1 MDTVSHM
8 IDLLSEDAIQ
18 EHNVRI
24 SYIKNIITKY
34 LYLEADIN
42 VHLVDTLCDYNN
54 KELEQ
59 VDILLH
65 GYCTEYAKY
74 TAIIRKEELDYE

>member
-24 SYIKNIITKY
+24 SYINNIITKY
-34 LYLEADIN
+34 KYLEADIN
-42 VHLVDTLCDYNN
+42 IALVDTLCDYNN